1 MSEPTMREPMMLKI
15 REFFRHLTGRAA
27 AAEADDATR
36 RTEAADAALRGV
48 PPEARERLAKRLRR
62 ELADVAAPALL
73 LAVAVLALPGCSAL
87 AQALGVD
94 PRATAPAYSGV
105 GVVVLGSP
113 DARVSVPAKTDQSGA
128 VGATGSAKTDAD
140 QTTTA
145 EIPAE
150 AVAAMVEAARS
161 LLAAGQPDAAAA
173 LLARVAAKK
182 AAETPAPK
190 ADAAPPV
197 APAPAPAAPTAPE
210 PTSAPDAPA
219 APAEG
224 TAEPVVR

>member
-36 RTEAADAALRGV
+36 RTEAAEAALRGV
-48 PPEARERLAKRLRR
+48 PPEARERLAQRLKR

-113 DARVSVPAKTDQSGA
+113 DTRVTVPARTDQSGA
-128 VGATGSAKTDAD
+128 VGATGKASSDAE
-140 QTTTA
+140 QTSSA

-150 AVAAMVEAARS
+150 AVQAMVQAAEA
-161 LLAAGQPDAAAA
+161 LLAAGKPDAAAA

-197 APAPAPAAPTAPE
+197 APAPVPAAPTAPE
-210 PTSAPDAPA
+210 SPA
-219 APAEG
+219 APIAPVAP
-224 TAEPVVR
+224 AEPVPAPSR

>member
-1 MSEPTMREPMMLKI
+1 MRESVMQRI
-15 REFFRHLTGRAA
+15 RQLVHRLTGRASA
-27 AAEADDATR
+27 QQADDATR
-36 RTEAADAALRGV
+36 RTEAAEAALRGV
-48 PPEARERLAKRLRR
+48 PPEARERLAQRLKR

-113 DARVSVPAKTDQSGA
+113 DARVAVPAKTDQSGA

-161 LLAAGQPDAAAA
+161 LLAAGKPDAAAA

-197 APAPAPAAPTAPE
+197 APAPVPAAPTAPE
-210 PTSAPDAPA
+210 SPA
-219 APAEG
+219 APIAPATPKE
-224 TAEPVVR
+224 EVK